1 MQSVRQLEVMM
12 EKITGV
18 TLEIFFKNDDI
29 NLSNPSLYNFACGV
43 R

>member
-29 NLSNPSLYNFACGV
+29 SLSNPSVYNFASGV